1 MSHSPS
7 VSPKTDNPTVFVVDD
22 DTSLREGI
30 RSLLCS
36 VGHEVETF
44 KSSEEFLEQRDQKR
58 IGCLVLDVRLPGF
71 SGLELQKRLV
81 AMNDHIPIIFIS
93 GNGDIP
99 MCVQTMKAGAAD
111 FLSKPFREQ
120 DILEAIQAA
129 LRHEQARRAGELS
142 VLTCL
147 AAYRSLTQREREI
160 MKLVVAGQINKQI
173 AAAVGLSE
181 VTVKIHR
188 AQMMRKMGTRS
199 LADLVRIADK
209 IETILSHNSH
219 PNFSS

>member
-1 MSHSPS
+1 
-7 VSPKTDNPTVFVVDD
+7 VFVVDD

-44 KSSEEFLEQRDQKR
+44 KSSEEFLEQRDPKR
-58 IGCLVLDVRLPGF
+58 MGCLVLDVRLPGT

-81 AMNDHIPIIFIS
+81 AMNDHIPIVFIS

-120 DILEAIQAA
+120 DILESIQAA
-129 LRHEQARRAGELS
+129 LRHEEARRNGELAVS
-142 VLTCL
+142 ACL
-147 AAYRSLTQREREI
+147 ASYRSLTQREREI
-160 MKLVVAGQINKQI
+160 MKLVVAGKINKQI
-173 AAAVGLSE
+173 AAEVGLSE

-188 AQMMRKMGTRS
+188 AQMMRKMGTTS
-199 LADLVRIADK
+199 LAELVRIADK
-209 IETILSHNSH
+209 LETVLTRH
-219 PNFSS
+219 PAYSDFAG

>member
-1 MSHSPS
+1 MSHSLS
-7 VSPKTDNPTVFVVDD
+7 KKSQVNDATVFVVDD
-22 DTSLREGI
+22 DASLREGI

-36 VGHEVETF
+36 VGHEVEAF
-44 KSSEEFLEQRDQKR
+44 ESSEEFLEQHDQNR
-58 IGCLVLDVRLPGF
+58 MGCLVLDVRLPGS
-71 SGLELQKRLV
+71 SGLELQKRLL

-120 DILEAIQAA
+120 DLLEAVQAA
-129 LRHEQARRAGELS
+129 LRHEQARRAQELF
-142 VLTCL
+142 VLACL

-173 AAAVGLSE
+173 AIALGISE
-181 VTVKIHR
+181 VTVKTHR
-188 AQMMRKMGTRS
+188 ARMMRKMSTNS
-199 LADLVRIADK
+199 LADLARIPDK
-209 IETILSHNSH
+209 LETILAHNSAIAGL
-219 PNFSS
+219 S